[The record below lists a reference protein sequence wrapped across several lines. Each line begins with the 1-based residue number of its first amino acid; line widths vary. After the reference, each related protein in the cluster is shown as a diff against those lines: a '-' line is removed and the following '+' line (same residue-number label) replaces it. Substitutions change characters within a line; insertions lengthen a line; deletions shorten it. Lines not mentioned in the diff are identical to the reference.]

1 MAADPHRV
9 YGRSNLPALIAHRH
23 DEETQSKEP
32 PSRLLLPSSQT
43 EQQSQ
48 RREPARGT
56 ESRGWSSEADLIIN
70 IQENV
75 DADSRSPSIVSI
87 FRVPNFLKDSKRDAY
102 VPKRVS
108 LGPYHHRSAELR
120 PMDNHKGRAL
130 RRMMIRFN
138 RKRNL
143 PNIPNNMDFYFSA
156 KDEILELE
164 NEIRNN
170 YEEKIDCEAENLALM
185 LCLDGCFIL
194 EILRTLGGDKFLEG
208 REASNSYEPVFD
220 INKIDFTGFDFLNDI
235 LMLENQIPL
244 NVLRK
249 LLELELGSVD
259 NVPKKLFNVLVEATS
274 SKFYPFK
281 YDIGKWSLPDERYHH
296 LLDLLHSLIVYGAE
310 HADQIDRNVVE
321 KALNGVRRI
330 PRAVELGNSGIK
342 FALCDGGIQ
351 KIKFERKSA
360 VIYLPPINI
369 TNHTEVLF
377 RNLIAFEACKASEI
391 NYVTCYLSLMDELID
406 SEEDVAV
413 LRRSDIVINYLGS
426 DSEVA
431 ELFNGLCKGVT
442 VSRTDALAK
451 LKEDVDDHYR
461 SKFKVWFTE
470 LMKEHFSSPWRSLA
484 LAGAILALLLTA
496 VQTIYAILSYN

>member
-1 MAADPHRV
+1 MADGAHRLAP
-9 YGRSNLPALIAHRH
+9 RSNLAAFSGHNDREVTYSGQRREPAARG
-23 DEETQSKEP
+23 
-32 PSRLLLPSSQT
+32 T

-48 RREPARGT
+48 RREPAVRGT
-56 ESRGWSSEADLIIN
+56 EPRGWSSEVDLIIN
-70 IQENV
+70 IRENA
-75 DADSRSPSIVSI
+75 DADSRSPSVVSI
-87 FRVPNFLKDSKRDAY
+87 FRVPNFLKESKREAY

-108 LGPYHHRSAELR
+108 LGPYHHRSAELP

-130 RRMMIRFN
+130 KRMMIRFN
-138 RKRNL
+138 KKRNL
-143 PNIPNNMDFYFSA
+143 PNVSNNMDFYFSA

-164 NEIRNN
+164 NEIRNS
-170 YEEKIDCEAENLALM
+170 YEEKIDCEPENLALM

-208 REASNSYEPVFD
+208 HEASNSYEPVFD
-220 INKIDFTGFDFLNDI
+220 RNKIDFTGFDFLNDI
-235 LMLENQIPL
+235 LKLENQIPL
-244 NVLRK
+244 KVLQK
-249 LLELELGSVD
+249 LLELELNSVD
-259 NVPKKLFNVLVEATS
+259 NVPKKLFNVLIEATS

-281 YDIGKWSLPDERYHH
+281 YDIRKWSLPQPNERYYH
-296 LLDLLHSLIVYGAE
+296 LLDLLHSLIVYGSE
-310 HADQIDRNVVE
+310 RADQIDRNALE
-321 KALNGVRRI
+321 KAVIGVRRI
-330 PRAVELGNSGIK
+330 PPAVELGNSGIK

-360 VIYLPPINI
+360 TIYLPPINI

-377 RNLIAFEACKASEI
+377 HNLIAFEACKASEI
-391 NYVTCYLSLMDELID
+391 NYVTCYLTLMDELID

-413 LRRSDIVINYLGS
+413 LRKSDIVINYLGS

-451 LKEDVDDHYR
+451 LKGDVDNHYR

-484 LAGAILALLLTA
+484 LAGAIVALLLTA